1 MCVCVFVSYVS
12 CQVGKLLWADLS
24 VCVCVCVC
32 VCVICSCVCH
42 MFPQA
47 TQMQML
53 SSPLNL
59 FHFPRNRADSSKD
72 FILRLA
78 DPVAVVIIHF

>member
-1 MCVCVFVSYVS
+1 MCLCHMFLVKLVSF
-12 CQVGKLLWADLS
+12 CGQICLF

-72 FILRLA
+72 FSARGP